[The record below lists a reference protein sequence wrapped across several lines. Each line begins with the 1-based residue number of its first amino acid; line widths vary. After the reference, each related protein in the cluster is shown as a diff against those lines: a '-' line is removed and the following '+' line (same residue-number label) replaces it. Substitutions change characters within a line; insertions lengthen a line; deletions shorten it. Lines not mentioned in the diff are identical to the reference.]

1 MVVRISLSQF
11 SIAFSIALTLLS
23 SSLRAAT
30 AEEVL
35 KGAWQDPAV
44 KASEQAI
51 EVIGEGQGFN
61 PIKKSQLRIERG
73 EVTEGD
79 LEYAARVYPKGL
91 TEFSKSKKFQQSLER
106 SEKALAKTALS
117 SSLASRYLLLAR
129 TALLK
134 TKMDLAKELKDLSQK
149 SGRAASYT
157 AQRDRAELKGYL
169 KAKTEND
176 KIDLK
181 IAEIQ
186 RDYESLKDDYKSRGL
201 PDPMGIELSD
211 LLQPEEIRKLVDEP
225 APSETLTGQVA
236 RLEAETADA
245 SVNFERAKNEA
256 WFDHFEVSMKNRG
269 ENEKIVGLRVA
280 LNIPF
285 ISAPDMGD
293 IQKAAKEARSK
304 AEQVQIARESG
315 TLFRHSI
322 AELKTLLDLHQRMT
336 KERTRLTPAQM
347 KKTSLSVGARDP
359 LLALEFQRGWY
370 ESYEQVLDV
379 EFRIR
384 ELYVSYLV
392 ESSKIANE
400 PTINYLSKSKK
411 RIL

>member
-1 MVVRISLSQF
+1 MVSRNH
-11 SIAFSIALTLLS
+11 LLS
-23 SSLRAAT
+23 SVFSISVLAFSSVSFAAS

-51 EVIGEGQGFN
+51 EVVGEGQGFN
-61 PIKKSQLRIERG
+61 PIKKSQMRVSRG
-73 EVTEGD
+73 EIADGD
-79 LEYAARVYPKGL
+79 LEYALRAYPKGI
-91 TEFSKSKKFQQSLER
+91 TEFSKSKQFQKSLER
-106 SEKALAKTALS
+106 SEKAIAKSALS
-117 SSLASRYLLLAR
+117 NSLASRYLLLAR

-134 TKMDLAKELKDLSQK
+134 TKMELVKELKDLSQR
-149 SGRAASYT
+149 SGKAASYT

-169 KAKTEND
+169 KAKTETD
-176 KIDLK
+176 RLDLK

-201 PDPMGIELSD
+201 PDPLSIEISD
-211 LLQPEEIRKLVDEP
+211 LLQPEEIRTQIDE
-225 APSETLTGQVA
+225 SNLTETLTGQIA

-245 SVNFERAKNEA
+245 SFNFERAKNEA
-256 WFDHFEVSMKNRG
+256 WFDHFEISLKNRG
-269 ENEKIVGLRVA
+269 ERERILGLRVA
-280 LNIPF
+280 LNIPY

-293 IQKAAKEARSK
+293 IQKAAKEARAK
-304 AEQVQIARESG
+304 AEQVQVARESG
-315 TLFRHSI
+315 TLYRHSL
-322 AELKTLLDLHQRMT
+322 AELKTLLELHGRLT
-336 KERTRLTPAQM
+336 KERTRLSPAQM
-347 KKTSLSVGARDP
+347 KKTSRAVGSRDP

-384 ELYVSYLV
+384 ELFISYLV

-400 PTINYLSKSKK
+400 PSINYLSRSKK